1 MIPTEL
7 TQRRQWITWKY
18 LSDGAKFPNGKSNDP
33 DSWCHFHEI
42 EEFDKIAFVFSEND
56 PYCGID
62 LDDCI
67 VDGEV
72 VEWAES
78 ILSKF
83 RGVAYAEF
91 SPSGTGIK
99 LITRARKA
107 EGSRCN
113 NNKGVE
119 CYDNRRFWTITR
131 DPVPGFESIGDG
143 QSSVDWL
150 IETHL
155 KKTQEEPATTTR
167 AYVRVEGNG
176 LRNRAQDYVDNCD
189 QAHEGSR
196 NQAAFS
202 IAGHLR
208 SIVED
213 GNRLSDSDVLE
224 LVSVWNSRNANP
236 LPESEIKRVVDSSGK
251 NGTPRQDKEPQIIV
265 RDDSD
270 VDLTNF
276 MRNFRCDDSPTV
288 NQTPVDP
295 GPFPK
300 DCLEP
305 LGFIGEVARYTLA
318 TSDEPQPIL
327 ALGGAMCLLSALT
340 GRKIRNKRDNRTNI
354 FVLALAPSGAGKDR
368 PRKVNMDILRRIGH
382 PEYIGAN
389 SLGSGHGIESQ
400 LKLHPSKVFHLDEL
414 GDLLKA
420 IKKERGGG
428 HKEGV
433 LEKIKML
440 MTSSHQLYSNSATS
454 ESKFFFTIDQPHLV
468 IFGTATP
475 EKFWNNLSTDSIE
488 DGFMGRVLPLEVAGY
503 SDTQEPATME
513 IPERI
518 LEQAK
523 AWVQFSAGG
532 GNLSNENPVPVVYE
546 MSPDATD
553 RHNSYCREIDRK
565 IPKDGSHKPT
575 DGLWKRARG
584 RAATL
589 ALLFAGS
596 RCGPSQ
602 SGTIELIDVNLAI
615 KITNWI
621 TRRTIYK
628 ISTQVSENLFEANC
642 NRMLEL
648 IKRHG
653 ECDRT
658 KLSQIARWL
667 KPKERREVLEQLLE
681 HNTVIQLEEK
691 TGTKIRVIFKA
702 KSNNCNN

>member
-1 MIPTEL
+1 MTIPIEL
-7 TQRRQWITWKY
+7 ISRRQWITWKY
-18 LSDGAKFPNGKSNDP
+18 LPDGAKFPNGKSNTPSD
-33 DSWCHFHEI
+33 WCRFHEVDD
-42 EEFDKIAFVFSEND
+42 FDKIAYVFSNND

-67 VDGEV
+67 VDGE
-72 VEWAES
+72 
-78 ILSKF
+78 ILGPAQIILDRF
-83 RGVAYAEF
+83 RGIAYGEF

-99 LITRARKA
+99 LITRARKPA
-107 EGSRCN
+107 GSRCN

-119 CYDNRRFWTITR
+119 CYDQGRFWTITR
-131 DPVPGFESIGDG
+131 ETVPGFEFIGDG
-143 QSSVDWL
+143 QEAVEWL
-150 IETHL
+150 IATYLAKEP
-155 KKTQEEPATTTR
+155 EPARTTR
-167 AYVRVEGNG
+167 VVSVSTSS
-176 LRNRAQDYVDNCD
+176 LQDRARDYVDNCE
-189 QAHEGSR
+189 QANEGSR
-196 NQAAFS
+196 NQKAFS

-208 SIVED
+208 ALVED
-213 GNRLSDSDVLE
+213 GARLSESDVLE
-224 LVSVWNSRNANP
+224 LVSVWNDRNSNP
-236 LPESEIKRVVDSSGK
+236 LPDLEIKRVVESSGK
-251 NGTPRQDKEPQIIV
+251 NGTARGDKEPQVIV
-265 RDDSD
+265 HDDSD
-270 VDLTNF
+270 VDLSNF
-276 MRNFRCDDSPTV
+276 MRNFSRDNSPTV
-288 NQTPVDP
+288 NQYALDP

-305 LGFIGEVARYTLA
+305 IGFIGDVARYTLA

-389 SLGSGHGIESQ
+389 SLGSGHGLESQ
-400 LKLHPSKVFHLDEL
+400 LRSHPSKVFHLDEL

-420 IKKERGGG
+420 IKKERGSC
-428 HKEGV
+428 KEGV

-440 MTSSHQLYSNSATS
+440 MTSSHQLYSNSATAD
-454 ESKFFFTIDQPHLV
+454 SKFFFTIDQPHLV

-488 DGFMGRVLPLEVAGY
+488 DGFMGRVFPLEVAGY
-503 SDTQEPATME
+503 AETQEPKTVD
-513 IPERI
+513 IPDKI

-523 AWVQFSAGG
+523 AWCQFTAGA
-532 GNLSNENPVPVVYE
+532 GNLSSESPVPVVYE
-546 MSPDATD
+546 MSEEATC

-589 ALLFAGS
+589 ALLFAAS
-596 RCGPSQ
+596 RAGPSQ
-602 SGTIELIDVNLAI
+602 AGTIEIVDVDLAI

-658 KLSQIARWL
+658 KLSQVARWL

-691 TGTKIRVIFKA
+691 TDTKTRVIFKA
-702 KSNNCNN
+702 KTNN